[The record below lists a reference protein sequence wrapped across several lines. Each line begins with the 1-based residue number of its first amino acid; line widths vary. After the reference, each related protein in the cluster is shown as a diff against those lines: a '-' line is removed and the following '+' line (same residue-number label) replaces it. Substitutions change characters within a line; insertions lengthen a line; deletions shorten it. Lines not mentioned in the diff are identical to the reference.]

1 MTLSVVSRGVA
12 CETTLSGNCKCA
24 KIHWSID
31 ILEFRMTSIVLCK
44 IKDTP
49 NRGGGGGGGVG
60 GRGMFV
66 VIVVQQE
73 YEIIIHEKY
82 GLNGIHNLRLY

>member
-1 MTLSVVSRGVA
+1 MA
-12 CETTLSGNCKCA
+12 CETTLSGSCKCA
-24 KIHWSID
+24 KIHWGID

-49 NRGGGGGGGVG
+49 KRG
-60 GRGMFV
+60 GMFV

-73 YEIIIHEKY
+73 YEIIIYENMVST
-82 GLNGIHNLRLY
+82 GFTT